1 MEPRDGSKEGSQ
13 PETGLEEAMWQMGL
27 ESGGGSD
34 TRESYPERP
43 NEADCIY
50 YLRTG
55 FCGYGDRCRFNHPR
69 DRTTVI
75 GAAGVGAGEFPQ
87 RVGQPI
93 CQYYMRTGMC
103 KFGASCKY
111 HHPKQRH
118 DSTSP
123 VALNYHGYPLRL
135 GEKECSY
142 YAKTGECK
150 FGSTCKFHHPQP
162 VGLQVQVP
170 PGLSMV
176 QVGPQPMPIPMP
188 LPMPT
193 SSLYPPMQSSSGPSS
208 QQYGF
213 VVARPSMLPPYVPDP
228 YGHFLLSPSTVP
240 FQGWSP
246 HQVPLSQVPSSGTQP
261 TTGSGSL
268 YGITQLSPLAAA
280 YTGPF
285 QSSLSSASPLISA
298 QKEQLLPE
306 RPGQPDCQHYLKT
319 GDCKFGSSC
328 KYHHPP
334 DLITQN
340 TNIILGAAP
349 FQPDPARCRHFAQY
363 GECKF
368 GPACKFDH
376 SMNQQSH
383 SPSRFSMIVSYSSGS
398 SSGTL
403 APSSSSSEL
412 RDEPNSIQS
421 VPQGHNQS
429 I

>member
-1 MEPRDGSKEGSQ
+1 MEPHEGSNEGSQ

-27 ESGGGSD
+27 ESGGD
-34 TRESYPERP
+34 RESYPERV

-69 DRTTVI
+69 DRSTVI
-75 GAAGVGAGEFPQ
+75 GAAGAGAGEFPQ
-87 RVGQPI
+87 RVGQPT
-93 CQYYMRTGMC
+93 CQYYMRTGAC

-123 VALNYHGYPLRL
+123 VTLNYQGYPLRP
-135 GEKECSY
+135 GQKECSY
-142 YAKTGECK
+142 YVKTGECK
-150 FGSTCKFHHPQP
+150 FGLTCKFHHPQP
-162 VGLQVQVP
+162 VGVHVPVP
-170 PGLSMV
+170 PGLPMV
-176 QVGPQPMPIPMP
+176 QVGTQPMPMPMT
-188 LPMPT
+188 MPT
-193 SSLYPPMQSSSGPSS
+193 PSFYPPMQSSSGPSS

-213 VVARPSMLPPYVPDP
+213 VFARPPMLPPYVPDP
-228 YGHFLLSPSTVP
+228 YGHFLLSPSMVP

-246 HQVPLSQVPSSGTQP
+246 HQVPLGQVTSSSTQP
-261 TTGSGSL
+261 TSGSNSL

-285 QSSLSSASPLISA
+285 QPPLSSVGPLINA
-298 QKEQLLPE
+298 QKDQLLPE

-340 TNIILGAAP
+340 TTTIPGTAP
-349 FQPDPARCRHFAQY
+349 FHLDAVPCRHFAQY

-368 GPACKFDH
+368 GSDCKFDH
-376 SMNQQSH
+376 SINQQNH
-383 SPSRFSMIVSYSSGS
+383 SPSRFSMTISYSSGS

-412 RDEPNSIQS
+412 RDEPSSTQAI
-421 VPQGHNQS
+421 PQGHNQS
-429 I
+429 S